1 VTSDA
6 IEVASEQAHVS
17 PNLDGADSAS
27 ATAVEAPIPRV
38 GLLLGLFVASV
49 ELGLFGA
56 ATAGALLGVGA
67 LLHHLHPGRH
77 FDVFYVLHRNV
88 VDGVLIAI
96 CAVWLLPPYP
106 WSKRAEKRS
115 RTASS
120 VRT

>member
-1 VTSDA
+1 
-6 IEVASEQAHVS
+6 
-17 PNLDGADSAS
+17 
-27 ATAVEAPIPRV
+27 
-38 GLLLGLFVASV
+38 
-49 ELGLFGA
+49 
-56 ATAGALLGVGA
+56 
-67 LLHHLHPGRH
+67 
-77 FDVFYVLHRNV
+77 VLHRIV